1 MVAYKSLKIKEK
13 SSWVIPKVVA
23 VAYESLSLHRSNR
36 VSQKLVVTRAGCLWE
51 WSQGELFLE
60 ISQTVIPSTGRPF
73 KLFGV
78 SCMTLRTY
86 DLVHLLY
93 FIMPALSFDSIDQ
106 ENFFKHRRLHL
117 LNLNV
122 EIMKE
127 SWIWIAYHTFSVS
140 CVFVVFWVV

>member
-1 MVAYKSLKIKEK
+1 MRACHYTDQTGFLK
-13 SSWVIPKVVA
+13 
-23 VAYESLSLHRSNR
+23 
-36 VSQKLVVTRAGCLWE
+36 AGCLRE

-78 SCMTLRTY
+78 SCMMLRTY

-93 FIMPALSFDSIDQ
+93 FITPALSFDSVDQ

-127 SWIWIAYHTFSVS
+127 S
-140 CVFVVFWVV
+140 

>member
-1 MVAYKSLKIKEK
+1 MRACHYTDQTGFLK
-13 SSWVIPKVVA
+13 
-23 VAYESLSLHRSNR
+23 
-36 VSQKLVVTRAGCLWE
+36 AGCLRE

-60 ISQTVIPSTGRPF
+60 KTQTVIPSTGRPF

-78 SCMTLRTY
+78 SCMMLRTY

-93 FIMPALSFDSIDQ
+93 FITPALSFDSIDQ

-127 SWIWIAYHTFSVS
+127 S
-140 CVFVVFWVV
+140 